1 MVQEYFSKD
10 QEWLI
15 FIPMD
20 SSILAYLLIFKTH
33 SHNENVYNAGLF
45 CKYEYGLD
53 EPFKKL

>member
-1 MVQEYFSKD
+1 
-10 QEWLI
+10 
-15 FIPMD
+15 MD
-20 SSILAYLLIFKTH
+20 SSILAYHFIFKTH